1 MWHYQ
6 YPDCLMHGGPGSGR
20 YRAGSG
26 KRPWQHIGIK
36 RYIAKRKSTK
46 QEKQQVRKYVQNR
59 EKLRKNREE
68 SERQKNFRERDKARA
83 IAEGDAT
90 GILKYRTELSNQE
103 LRSALERVELNA
115 KINNFA
121 KSELNKSWQ
130 RMDAAVATVNRVNT
144 YASAAINLGKNAK
157 TIYDM
162 MNGVFPG
169 DKKKEDEKKKEK
181 SS

>member
-1 MWHYQ
+1 MWTYQ
-6 YPDCLMHGGPGSGR
+6 YPDYLMHGGPGSGR
-20 YRAGSG
+20 YPAGSG
-26 KRPWQHIGIK
+26 KRPWQHRGIQGIIS
-36 RYIAKRKSTK
+36 RRKEK
-46 QEKQQVRKYVQNR
+46 KQQKQYEKNR
-59 EKLRKNREE
+59 ETLRKKREE

-130 RMDAAVATVNRVNT
+130 RMDAAVATVNRVNN
-144 YASAAINLGKNAK
+144 YATAAINLGKNAK

-162 MNGVFPG
+162 LDGKFPG
-169 DKKKEDEKKKEK
+169 EKKKDDEKKKEK

>member
-1 MWHYQ
+1 MWTYQ
-6 YPDCLMHGGPGSGR
+6 YPDYLMHGGPGSGR
-20 YRAGSG
+20 YPAGSG
-26 KRPWQHIGIK
+26 KRPWQHRGI
-36 RYIAKRKSTK
+36 RGFISRRKEK
-46 QEKQQVRKYVQNR
+46 KQQKQYAQNR
-59 EKLRKNREE
+59 ETLRRKREE
-68 SERQKNFRERDKARA
+68 SERQKSFRERDKARA

-90 GILKYRTELSNQE
+90 GVLKYRSELSNQE

-115 KINNFA
+115 KINNYA
-121 KSELNKSWQ
+121 KAELNKQWK
-130 RMDAAVATVNRVNT
+130 RMDDAVATVNRVNT

-181 SS
+181 SF